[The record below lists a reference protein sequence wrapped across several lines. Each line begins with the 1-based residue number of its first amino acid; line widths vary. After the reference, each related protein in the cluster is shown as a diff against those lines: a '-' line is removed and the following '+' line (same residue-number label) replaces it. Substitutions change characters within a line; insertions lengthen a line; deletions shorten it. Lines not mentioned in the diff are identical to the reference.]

1 VRLAVLVEWPPA
13 LDLVEDLTGID
24 ALAPQ
29 HRVERRPV
37 AQVAAMVV
45 SQGEQRQVRAGE
57 PLGEAVAHDD
67 PDLAGEQVRFAR
79 RVLPRPRVALL
90 DVCLVE

>member
-1 VRLAVLVEWPPA
+1 
-13 LDLVEDLTGID
+13 
-24 ALAPQ
+24 
-29 HRVERRPV
+29 
-37 AQVAAMVV
+37 MVV
-45 SQGEQRQVRAGE
+45 SQGEQRQVRAEE